1 MFRYLV
7 VHLPCFRLE
16 RCGWSGEDLVALVA
30 EEKSALRVQATT
42 PAAHERGVRVGM
54 TAAEARARV
63 PELETEILDPEGEA
77 EDLEAITEQLLRVSP
92 NLGTLPPDAMVAEI
106 SRLASPEQL
115 SPVEALR
122 DRMAFL
128 GHLARIVVADDPR
141 TALAVARWG
150 TRDLVVPPGG
160 SAEALAPLP
169 LEALELPPREA
180 ALLEGLGIET
190 VGAFAALHP
199 AAVAGRLGPVAV
211 AGHQVARGGWQASP
225 LALWEAEGLA
235 TLHQDLPDAVHE
247 LEPLLFVLN
256 AAIREAAVHLAVA
269 GQAATRLMVRLTL
282 DDLEDTGQRWQDL
295 ALRLGRPTRDPA
307 RILALLRLRLERF
320 QLAGPVTAVSL
331 EITET
336 AVFTGRQRD
345 LLGQEHADELL
356 AEVAAR
362 LQDSLGAHAVLV
374 PQLADR
380 HRPEAA
386 WQPQPFQA
394 AGGSGSGQVGLFR
407 RSRPLSAVAPALAA
421 DPVQEWRG
429 FPEARLPPRPPLLLT
444 EARAVEVDLP
454 PDGVPRALSTDGRW
468 LPVHEAEGPEQLVG
482 EWWSHGGFRRSY
494 WRLRLRDGRRAWVY
508 EEDGAW
514 LLQGWWD

>member
-16 RCGWSGEDLVALVA
+16 RCGWSSEDLVVLVA

-42 PAAHERGVRVGM
+42 PAAHQRGVRVGM

-63 PELETEILDPEGEA
+63 PELETEFLDEEGEA
-77 EDLEAITEQLLRVSP
+77 EDLEAITAQLLRVSP

-106 SRLASPEQL
+106 SRLPAPPQELLLQ
-115 SPVEALR
+115 
-122 DRMAFL
+122 RMSFL

-150 TRDLVVPPGG
+150 TRDLVVPPGQ

-180 ALLEGLGIET
+180 ELLEGLGIDT
-190 VGAFAALHP
+190 VGAFAALDP

-225 LALWEAEGLA
+225 LGLWETEGLA
-235 TLHQDLPDAVHE
+235 TLHQDLPDPVHE
-247 LEPLLFVLN
+247 LEPLIFVLN
-256 AAIREAAVHLAVA
+256 ASIREAAAYLAVA
-269 GQAATRLMVRLTL
+269 GQAATRLTVRFTL
-282 DDLEDTGQRWQDL
+282 DDLEQTGQRWQDL

-320 QLAGPVTAVSL
+320 QLAGPVTALSL

-345 LLGQEHADELL
+345 LMGQEHADELL
-356 AEVAAR
+356 AEVAGR

-374 PQLADR
+374 PRLADR

-386 WQPQPFQA
+386 WQPQAFQA
-394 AGGSGSGQVGLFR
+394 GGGRGQVGLFQR
-407 RSRPLSAVAPALAA
+407 RRPVSPVASALEA

-429 FPEARLPPRPPLLLT
+429 FPERRLPPRPPILLP
-444 EARAVEVDLP
+444 EARAVEVDRP
-454 PDGVPRALSTDGRW
+454 ADGVPRALSTDGRW
-468 LPVHEAEGPEQLVG
+468 LPVHEARGPEELVG

-508 EEDGAW
+508 EEDGCW